1 MTFHT
6 RKSTNL
12 QTLFMDI
19 AVWIKMN
26 QVTILAVLL
35 IYDRILAVGAA
46 STAYFC
52 IQTRDSP
59 VVTANID
66 PKRGEMK
73 RDSPERVQ
81 TTVARVIMELI
92 DH

>member
-1 MTFHT
+1 
-6 RKSTNL
+6 
-12 QTLFMDI
+12 
-19 AVWIKMN
+19 MN
-26 QVTILAVLL
+26 QVTVLAVLS

-52 IQTRDSP
+52 IQRQETRDSP

-81 TTVARVIMELI
+81 TTVARVIMEPI